1 MRCRR
6 ICRELLWLAR
16 FGEFGPSSQPHLDHL
31 AGCRGCRDEVGYD
44 RAMVEQL
51 RIALARR
58 LENASPSPTAWEGIL
73 ARAQAPE
80 PAAVV
85 RVWAWSA
92 GLVGRVRWATA
103 MAAPG
108 LALVLALNME
118 IVPVGAPSTNDAAAA
133 VPERTSLQQVPRLPV
148 ERSSLAYL
156 TRTWGGSGGAVEQ
169 PDPEAALTF
178 AARVQPPARS
188 AETEVSEPAPTTELR
203 LVIRPLQT
211 HDPGPI
217 RSPAAIERE
226 GHPPELINSEA
237 GQPS

>member
-1 MRCRR
+1 
-6 ICRELLWLAR
+6 
-16 FGEFGPSSQPHLDHL
+16 
-31 AGCRGCRDEVGYD
+31 
-44 RAMVEQL
+44 
-51 RIALARR
+51 
-58 LENASPSPTAWEGIL
+58 
-73 ARAQAPE
+73 
-80 PAAVV
+80 
-85 RVWAWSA
+85 
-92 GLVGRVRWATA
+92 

-118 IVPVGAPSTNDAAAA
+118 IVPVGAPSTNDATA

-156 TRTWGGSGGAVEQ
+156 TRAWGSSGGAVAQ

-178 AARVQPPARS
+178 ATRVQPPVRT
-188 AETEVSEPAPTTELR
+188 AETDVSEPAPTTELR

-226 GHPPELINSEA
+226 GNPPELIDSEA
-237 GQPS
+237 GLPS